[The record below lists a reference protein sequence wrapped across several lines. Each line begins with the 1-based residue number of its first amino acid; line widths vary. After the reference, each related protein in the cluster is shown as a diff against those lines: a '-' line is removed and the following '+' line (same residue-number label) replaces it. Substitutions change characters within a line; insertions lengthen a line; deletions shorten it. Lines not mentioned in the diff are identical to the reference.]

1 MKILLAI
8 IATVALS
15 VHTGVQAGDTDV
27 QQAIDAAKAAHKKAD
42 SLQGAWVTTDKLI
55 KKSEEANAK
64 GDKDKALELANKAL
78 KEAELAYAQA
88 DYELKNWSPPPYLI
102 PK

>member
-1 MKILLAI
+1 
-8 IATVALS
+8 
-15 VHTGVQAGDTDV
+15 
-27 QQAIDAAKAAHKKAD
+27 
-42 SLQGAWVTTDKLI
+42 VTTDKLI
-55 KKSEEANAK
+55 EKSEEANAK

-88 DYELKNWSPPPYLI
+88 DHELKNWSPPPYLI